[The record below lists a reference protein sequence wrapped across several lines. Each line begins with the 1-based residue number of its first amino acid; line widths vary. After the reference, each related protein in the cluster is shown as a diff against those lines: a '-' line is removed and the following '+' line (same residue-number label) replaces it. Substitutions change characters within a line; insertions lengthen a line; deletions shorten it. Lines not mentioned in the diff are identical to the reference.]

1 MKRLLIGGSSSKL
14 FHLKEFADVLGN
26 FGVECKVVFDA
37 QIYDGFPSRKIKNW
51 FQTRSKFNELIN
63 EFKPDAIFVD
73 RQRHFGLAAT
83 KTHIP
88 LIVHLRGDYWKE
100 MKMAKETLY
109 KSLPKRLALWKWD
122 QIGELCFQNANLIL
136 PICRHLENIVIER
149 YPTKNV
155 ATLYQGITPS
165 RWYHVDGMNLNHPCV
180 GLLQGAVIFEKAK
193 EMLILEKVLIALPH
207 VTFYW
212 VGDGPY
218 REYVLSS
225 LKKYDNFKWLGPLQ
239 YPDKVREYLSEIDIY
254 ALVTGIDMS
263 PLTLLEAQ
271 LMEKPVV
278 ATNVGGVSE
287 LMKDGETG
295 FLVEKGNHQQLI
307 DKIIILLEDTKKAKE
322 IGNDGRK
329 FVANNFSWEII
340 GKKFLETTKK
350 HLSL

>member
-122 QIGELCFQNANLIL
+122 QIGERCFQNANLIL

-165 RWYHVDGMNLNHPCV
+165 RWYHVEGMNLNHPCV

-307 DKIIILLEDTKKAKE
+307 DKITILLEDTKKAKE
-322 IGNDGRK
+322 TGKSGRK

-340 GKKFLETTKK
+340 GKKFLEITKK

>member
-73 RQRHFGLAAT
+73 RQRHFGLAAS

-122 QIGELCFQNANLIL
+122 QIGERCFQNANLIL
-136 PICRHLENIVIER
+136 PICKHLENIVIER

-165 RWYHVDGMNLNHPCV
+165 RWYHVEGMNLNHPCV

-239 YPDKVREYLSEIDIY
+239 YPDKVREDLSEIDIY

-307 DKIIILLEDTKKAKE
+307 DKITILLEDTKKAKE
-322 IGNDGRK
+322 TGKSGRK

-340 GKKFLETTKK
+340 GKKFLEITKK

>member
-14 FHLKEFADVLGN
+14 FHLKEFADSLEN
-26 FGVECKVVFDA
+26 LGVECKVVFDA

-51 FQTRSKFNELIN
+51 FQTRSKFNKLID

-73 RQRHFGLAAT
+73 RQRHFGLAAA
-83 KTHIP
+83 KTHVP
-88 LIVHLRGDYWKE
+88 LIVHLRGNYWKE
-100 MKMAKETLY
+100 MRMAKETLY
-109 KSLPKRLALWKWD
+109 KSPPKRLALWKWD
-122 QIGELCFQNANLIL
+122 QIGEQCFQNANLIL
-136 PICRHLENIVIER
+136 PICEHLENITRER

-165 RWYHVDGMNLNHPCV
+165 NWYHVEGMNLNHPCV

-193 EMLILEKVLIALPH
+193 EMLILENVLKTFPH

-225 LKKYDNFKWLGPLQ
+225 LKKYENFKWLGPLQ

-271 LMEKPVV
+271 LMERPVV
-278 ATNVGGVSE
+278 ATNVGGVPE
-287 LMKDGETG
+287 IMKDGETG
-295 FLVEKGNHQQLI
+295 FLVEKGNSQQLI
-307 DKIIILLEDTKKAKE
+307 DKITILLEDTKKAVE
-322 IGNDGRK
+322 MGRTGKK
-329 FVANNFSWEII
+329 FVTDNFSWEII
-340 GKKFLETTKK
+340 GKNFLEITKK
-350 HLSL
+350 YLSL